1 MVRWS
6 GRSGVCVTALT
17 CAALLMTACGR
28 QAPSPHASGAHQAF
42 SPPARVAREQLAD
55 RYLAIAQ
62 AGNRRLER
70 DLGRLEDRD
79 RIRLITAKA
88 ALADA
93 AATERL
99 FDHRLSRIEFG
110 PPIEPIA
117 TLLYRLNQARASAT
131 AAAAR
136 SATLRQLRK
145 WLTRLDR
152 ENAAVEEAVR
162 IVRSQLGLP
171 PPETS

>member
-6 GRSGVCVTALT
+6 RRRGVSAAALT
-17 CAALLMTACGR
+17 CAALLVAACASLAPPPHPGVSQA
-28 QAPSPHASGAHQAF
+28 QAPV
-42 SPPARVAREQLAD
+42 PAATREQLAD

-79 RIRLITAKA
+79 RIRLTTAKA

-136 SATLRQLRK
+136 SATLRQLRM
-145 WLTRLDR
+145 WLSRLDR
-152 ENAAVEEAVR
+152 ENAAVEEAVS
-162 IVRSQLGLP
+162 IIRSQLGLP

>member
-1 MVRWS
+1 MVHWS

-17 CAALLMTACGR
+17 CAALLATACGS
-28 QAPSPHASGAHQAF
+28 QAPSPHRSVAHQLP
-42 SPPARVAREQLAD
+42 SPHAGAAREQLAD

-79 RIRLITAKA
+79 RIRLLTAKA

-99 FDHRLSRIEFG
+99 FDQRLSRIEFG
-110 PPIEPIA
+110 PPIEPVA
-117 TLLYRLNQARASAT
+117 LLLYRLNQARASAT

-136 SATLRQLRK
+136 STTLRQLRM
-145 WLTRLDR
+145 WLGRLDR
-152 ENAAVEEAVR
+152 DNAAVEEAVR

>member
-1 MVRWS
+1 LLVAACASLAPSRHA
-6 GRSGVCVTALT
+6 GVS
-17 CAALLMTACGR
+17 R
-28 QAPSPHASGAHQAF
+28 APSPQSEATH
-42 SPPARVAREQLAD
+42 EQLAD

-79 RIRLITAKA
+79 RIRLATAKA

-99 FDHRLSRIEFG
+99 FDHRLSLIEFG
-110 PPIEPIA
+110 PPIKPIA
-117 TLLYRLNQARASAT
+117 SLLYRLNQARASAT

-136 SATLRQLRK
+136 STTLRQLRT
-145 WLTRLDR
+145 WLQRLDR

-162 IVRSQLGLP
+162 ILRSQLGLP
-171 PPETS
+171 PPDTS

>member
-1 MVRWS
+1 
-6 GRSGVCVTALT
+6 
-17 CAALLMTACGR
+17 MTACGS
-28 QAPSPHASGAHQAF
+28 QAPPPHASVAHQAS

-70 DLGRLEDRD
+70 DLGRLEDQD
-79 RIRLITAKA
+79 RIRLTTAKA

-99 FDHRLSRIEFG
+99 FDHRLLRIEFG

-136 SATLRQLRK
+136 SATLGQLRM
-145 WLTRLDR
+145 WLSRLDR
-152 ENAAVEEAVR
+152 ENTAVEEAVS
-162 IVRSQLGLP
+162 IIRSQLGLP

>member
-1 MVRWS
+1 MVPWS
-6 GRSGVCVTALT
+6 GRSGVCVAALT
-17 CAALLMTACGR
+17 CAALLVAACGI
-28 QAPSPHASGAHQAF
+28 QAPSPNASVARPA
-42 SPPARVAREQLAD
+42 PPADARVVREQLAD

-62 AGNRRLER
+62 AGNRRLEK

-79 RIRLITAKA
+79 GIGLTTAKA

-93 AATERL
+93 AATERQ
-99 FDHRLSRIEFG
+99 FDHRLSLIEFG

-117 TLLYRLNQARASAT
+117 SLLYRLNQARASVT

-136 SATLRQLRK
+136 STTLRQLRI
-145 WLTRLDR
+145 WLGRLDR

-162 IVRSQLGLP
+162 ILRSQLGLS